1 MSVTSTPVTE
11 GAEPCQTPVNIAM
24 ETAIS
29 PHFKIL
35 FITQDDPF
43 YVRLFFEEFFSAY
56 DNREEI
62 AGVVL
67 AAPMGKK
74 SSRALARQ
82 MLDFYGPMDFL
93 RVALRYAAHRVGDT
107 VAALAGR
114 RRSFSIG
121 RLCKG
126 YGIPVLR
133 ECRVN
138 SPEFL
143 ERLAK
148 IAPDLII
155 SVAAP
160 VVFKKELLGMP
171 RCGCINIHHGMLPRY
186 RGMLPN
192 FWQMYYGEERA
203 GITVHEMSEK
213 LDDGRI
219 IIPEEVEIGP
229 DETLDALIRRTK
241 RLGAR
246 VMIRAIGLIKSGQLS
261 YRPNHTEQGSYFTFP
276 SRRDVLEFRRRGR
289 RIL

>member
-1 MSVTSTPVTE
+1 
-11 GAEPCQTPVNIAM
+11 M
-24 ETAIS
+24 ERAAS

-43 YVRLFFEEFFSAY
+43 YVRLFFEEFLAAY
-56 DNREEI
+56 DSREEI

-74 SSRALARQ
+74 SPGALARQ
-82 MLDFYGPMDFL
+82 MLDFYGPLNFL
-93 RVALRYAAHRVGDT
+93 RVGSRYAAYRVGDRI
-107 VAALAGR
+107 AALTGVGK
-114 RRSFSIG
+114 SFSVG
-121 RLCKG
+121 RLCEV

-133 ECRVN
+133 ESRVN

-143 ERLAK
+143 ERVAE

-160 VVFKKELLGMP
+160 VVFKTELLGTP
-171 RCGCINIHHGMLPRY
+171 RRGCINIHHGMLPRY

-192 FWQMYYGEERA
+192 FWQMYHGEKRA

-213 LDDGRI
+213 LDDGGI
-219 IIPEEVEIGP
+219 IIQEEVEIGP

-246 VMIRAIGLIKSGQLS
+246 VMIRAIGLIKSGEVS
-261 YRPNHTEQGSYFTFP
+261 YRPNRAEQGSYFTFP
-276 SRRDVLEFRRRGR
+276 SRQDVREFRRRGK

>member
-1 MSVTSTPVTE
+1 MSVTNAPVTE
-11 GAEPCQTPVNIAM
+11 GAEPYHTPAHVAM
-24 ETAIS
+24 ETAKS

-43 YVRLFFEEFFSAY
+43 YVRLFFEEFFSAC
-56 DNREEI
+56 DSREEI

-74 SSRALARQ
+74 NAAALARR
-82 MLDFYGPMDFL
+82 MLDFYGPLDFL
-93 RVALRYAAHRVGDT
+93 RVGSRYAVYRLGDT
-107 VAALAGR
+107 MAGLTGFGK
-114 RRSFSIG
+114 SFSIG
-121 RLCKG
+121 RLCRG

-133 ECRVN
+133 ESRIN

-143 ERLAK
+143 QKVAE

-160 VVFKKELLGMP
+160 VVFKKELLTAP

-192 FWQMYYGEERA
+192 FWQMYHGEKRA

-213 LDDGRI
+213 LDDGGI
-219 IIPEEVEIGP
+219 IIQEEVEIGP

-246 VMIRAIGLIKSGQLS
+246 VMIRAIGLIKSGEVS
-261 YRPNHTEQGSYFTFP
+261 YRPNRAEQGSYFTFP